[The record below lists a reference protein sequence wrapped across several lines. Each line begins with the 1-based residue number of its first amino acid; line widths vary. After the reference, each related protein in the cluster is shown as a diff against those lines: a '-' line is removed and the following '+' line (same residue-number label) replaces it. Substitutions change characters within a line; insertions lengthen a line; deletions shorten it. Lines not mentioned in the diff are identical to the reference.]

1 MTSPE
6 THTELAARG
15 AAGPFPTFGE
25 LALSRALG
33 AVRLLGGLR
42 GSREHRAAILSSV
55 LRRLTEALIAVEE
68 ELRRLAA

>member
-1 MTSPE
+1 MTASERQRP
-6 THTELAARG
+6 
-15 AAGPFPTFGE
+15 AGPYPTLGE

-33 AVRLLGGLR
+33 AVRLLGGVR

-55 LRRLTEALIAVEE
+55 LRRLLEAAAACEQ